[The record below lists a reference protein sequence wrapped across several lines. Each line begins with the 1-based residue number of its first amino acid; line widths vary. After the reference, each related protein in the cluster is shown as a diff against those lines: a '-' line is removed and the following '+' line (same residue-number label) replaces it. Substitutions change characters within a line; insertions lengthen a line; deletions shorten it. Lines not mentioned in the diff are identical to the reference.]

1 MEFRDYLTFLQ
12 ELCRELDTLRGVE
25 QQKIAAIQ
33 AGNLEA
39 LDACMKQEQ
48 AAALSLRGREQHRK
62 AMLRDL
68 GLEHVSLAELSRH
81 CPPQDRERTAALSQQ
96 VLRSYQVLSSAQQT
110 ARTLM
115 ESRLHRIEQE
125 LEQVF
130 VLTDPVKGIYR
141 CKYCEEQYR
150 RHKKITK

>member
-1 MEFRDYLTFLQ
+1 MEFHDYLAFLEQ
-12 ELCRELDTLRGVE
+12 LRQELDTLSAVTLAFILGLCL
-25 QQKIAAIQ
+25 A
-33 AGNLEA
+33 A

-125 LEQVF
+125 LEQWEAGHPSAPRTAAADF
-130 VLTDPVKGIYR
+130 R
-141 CKYCEEQYR
+141 A
-150 RHKKITK
+150 

>member
-1 MEFRDYLTFLQ
+1 MEFHDYLAFLEQLCQ
-12 ELCRELDTLRGVE
+12 ELDALSGVE
-25 QQKIAAIQ
+25 QQKISAVRS
-33 AGNLEA
+33 GDLGA

-68 GLEHVSLAELSRH
+68 RLEHVSLADLPRH
-81 CPPQDRERTAALSQQ
+81 CPPQEQERTAAISQQ

-115 ESRLHRIEQE
+115 ESRLHRIERE
-125 LEQVF
+125 LEQREAEHPSAPRTAADF
-130 VLTDPVKGIYR
+130 R
-141 CKYCEEQYR
+141 A
-150 RHKKITK
+150 

>member
-48 AAALSLRGREQHRK
+48 AAALSLRGREQHRQK
-62 AMLRDL
+62 MLQA
-68 GLEHVSLAELSRH
+68 LELDGVSLAAIRCSPVPSRPH
-81 CPPQDRERTAALSQQ
+81 
-96 VLRSYQVLSSAQQT
+96 
-110 ARTLM
+110 AR
-115 ESRLHRIEQE
+115 
-125 LEQVF
+125 
-130 VLTDPVKGIYR
+130 
-141 CKYCEEQYR
+141 
-150 RHKKITK
+150 

>member
-48 AAALSLRGREQHRK
+48 AAALSLRGREQHRQK
-62 AMLRDL
+62 MLQA
-68 GLEHVSLAELSRH
+68 LELDGVSLADLPHR
-81 CPPQDRERTAALSQQ
+81 CPPQDKEQATMTQRPDVIIKYVGGPLY
-96 VLRSYQVLSSAQQT
+96 VPPSA
-110 ARTLM
+110 
-115 ESRLHRIEQE
+115 
-125 LEQVF
+125 
-130 VLTDPVKGIYR
+130 DPDYEPVDINV
-141 CKYCEEQYR
+141 
-150 RHKKITK
+150 

>member
-1 MEFRDYLTFLQ
+1 MEFDDYLTFLEQLCQ
-12 ELCRELDTLRGVE
+12 ELDALSGVE
-25 QQKIAAIQ
+25 QQKISAVRS
-33 AGNLEA
+33 GDLGA

-68 GLEHVSLAELSRH
+68 GLEHVSLADLPRH
-81 CPPQDRERTAALSQQ
+81 CPPQEQERTAAISQQ

-115 ESRLHRIEQE
+115 ESRIERE
-125 LEQVF
+125 LEQREAEHPSAPRTAAADF
-130 VLTDPVKGIYR
+130 R
-141 CKYCEEQYR
+141 A
-150 RHKKITK
+150 

>member
-48 AAALSLRGREQHRK
+48 AAALSLRGREQHRQK
-62 AMLRDL
+62 MLQA
-68 GLEHVSLAELSRH
+68 LELDGVSLADLPHR
-81 CPPQDRERTAALSQQ
+81 CPPQDKEQAMEITQQ
-96 VLRSYQVLSSAQQT
+96 ILRSYQVLSSAQQA

-115 ESRLHRIEQE
+115 ESNLRRIQRE
-125 LEQVF
+125 L
-130 VLTDPVKGIYR
+130 DR
-141 CKYCEEQYR
+141 REEAQPAPSSASR
-150 RHKKITK
+150 KTTPDLRV

>member
-1 MEFRDYLTFLQ
+1 MEFHDYLAFLEQ
-12 ELCRELDTLRGVE
+12 LRQELDTLSAVE
-25 QQKIAAIQ
+25 QQKIAAVRSGDL
-33 AGNLEA
+33 AA

-96 VLRSYQVLSSAQQT
+96 VLRYQSGKPQHRKKLKQKLW
-110 ARTLM
+110 RTLY
-115 ESRLHRIEQE
+115 I
-125 LEQVF
+125 
-130 VLTDPVKGIYR
+130 R
-141 CKYCEEQYR
+141 CQAEK
-150 RHKKITK
+150 

>member
-1 MEFRDYLTFLQ
+1 MEFHDYLAFLEQLCQ
-12 ELCRELDTLRGVE
+12 ELDALSGVE
-25 QQKIAAIQ
+25 QQKISAVRS
-33 AGNLEA
+33 GDLGT

-68 GLEHVSLAELSRH
+68 GLEHVSLADLPRH
-81 CPPQDRERTAALSQQ
+81 CPPQEQERTAAISQQ

-115 ESRLHRIEQE
+115 ESRLHRIERE
-125 LEQVF
+125 LEQREAKHPSAPRTAADF
-130 VLTDPVKGIYR
+130 R
-141 CKYCEEQYR
+141 A
-150 RHKKITK
+150 

>member
-1 MEFRDYLTFLQ
+1 MEFDDYLTFLEQLCQ
-12 ELCRELDTLRGVE
+12 ELDALSGVE
-25 QQKIAAIQ
+25 QQKISAVRS
-33 AGNLEA
+33 GDLGA

-68 GLEHVSLAELSRH
+68 GLEHVSLADLPRH
-81 CPPQDRERTAALSQQ
+81 CPPQEQERTAAISQQ

-115 ESRLHRIEQE
+115 ESRLHRIERE
-125 LEQVF
+125 LEQREAEHPSAPRTAAADF
-130 VLTDPVKGIYR
+130 R
-141 CKYCEEQYR
+141 A
-150 RHKKITK
+150 

>member
-1 MEFRDYLTFLQ
+1 MEFHDYQAFLEQ
-12 ELCRELDTLRGVE
+12 LRQELDTLSAVE
-25 QQKIAAIQ
+25 QQKIAAVRSGDL
-33 AGNLEA
+33 AA

-125 LEQVF
+125 LEQWEAGHPSAPRTAAADF
-130 VLTDPVKGIYR
+130 R
-141 CKYCEEQYR
+141 A
-150 RHKKITK
+150 

>member
-1 MEFRDYLTFLQ
+1 MEFHDYLAFLEQLCQ
-12 ELCRELDTLRGVE
+12 ELDALSGVE
-25 QQKIAAIQ
+25 QQKISAVRS
-33 AGNLEA
+33 GDLGA

-68 GLEHVSLAELSRH
+68 GLEHVSLVDLPRH
-81 CPPQDRERTAALSQQ
+81 CPQQEQERTAAISQQ

-115 ESRLHRIEQE
+115 ESRLHRIERE
-125 LEQVF
+125 LEQREAEHPSAPRTAADF
-130 VLTDPVKGIYR
+130 R
-141 CKYCEEQYR
+141 A
-150 RHKKITK
+150 